1 MHIKAVTLFFAL
13 IFLFISAGISC
24 AQKETQ
30 PASMQSGDSRLLY
43 MKTVQEYVNKQW
55 SYKKTLDNQFY
66 SVQLDLILD
75 REGRII
81 EQKILKLSS
90 DQVYNDYALKA
101 LAKMEPYPP
110 IPDTLDVE
118 NIQVRFHLMPNK

>member
-1 MHIKAVTLFFAL
+1 MHIKTVTFFFAL

-30 PASMQSGDSRLLY
+30 PASLQSGDSRLLY

-101 LAKMEPYPP
+101 LAEMEPYPP